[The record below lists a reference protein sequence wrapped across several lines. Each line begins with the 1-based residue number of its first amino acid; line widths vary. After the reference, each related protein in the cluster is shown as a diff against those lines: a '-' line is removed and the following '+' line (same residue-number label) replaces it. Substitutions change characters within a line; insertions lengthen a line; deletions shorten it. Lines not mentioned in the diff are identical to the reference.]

1 MNDQINITLPVG
13 EFERLDEA
21 VQAAAPDATEWRI
34 ARRSLDARQRRRLQW
49 VLSVEV
55 RGATDEAF
63 APLGRAPIF
72 PSAHPVGAPVVIVG
86 AGPAGLF
93 AATALAE
100 AGIPVEILDRG
111 AGFPARHQDVRDLR
125 LDGRFNP
132 ESNYRF
138 GLGGAGTYSDGKLFT
153 RKRGPV
159 AREVLA
165 RLAWLGGDED
175 VAVDARPHIGTN
187 RLVPLL
193 EELQRGLE
201 EAGVVFRFD
210 TRATG
215 LRVREG
221 RVRGIRTDTGD
232 LDAAA
237 VILAP
242 GNASRDTFEWLDAAG
257 VAMAPRDFAVGVR
270 VEHPRELIDNF
281 QHGDLA
287 GHPELEAAE
296 YRLAFQIGGRGVYTF
311 CMCPGG
317 HVLPVPTEPDALA
330 VNGMSHAAR
339 SSAWSNA
346 ALVATVGPADW
357 DGEDVLAGVRFQ
369 QRLERAAAAAGGGGC
384 VAPAQGLTEFLR
396 GTSSGRLPNSSYR
409 PGLASGELGALLP
422 AKLRAALREG
432 LHRADRIMR
441 GYVTREACLIGLETT
456 TASPVRILRDDDL
469 MSASHPGLH
478 PCGEGAGYAGGITS
492 SAADGLAV
500 GRAVARALGV

>member
-1 MNDQINITLPVG
+1 MTNRIDIKLPVG
-13 EFERLDEA
+13 ELESLDNVVRE
-21 VQAAAPDATEWRI
+21 AAPDAIEWRV

-49 VLSVEV
+49 VLSIEV
-55 RGATDEAF
+55 RRSGDGDF
-63 APLGRAPIF
+63 APLGRPPSFAP
-72 PSAHPVGAPVVIVG
+72 PRPGAPPVIIVG

-111 AGFPARHQDVRDLR
+111 AGFPARHEHVRDLR
-125 LDGRFNP
+125 VSGQFNP

-138 GLGGAGTYSDGKLFT
+138 GLGGAGTYSDGKIFT
-153 RKRGPV
+153 RKRNPA

-165 RLAWLGGDED
+165 RLAWLGHDD
-175 VAVDARPHIGTN
+175 DFAVDARPHIGTN

-201 EAGVVFRFD
+201 EAGVVFHFD
-210 TRATG
+210 SRVDG
-215 LRVREG
+215 LRIQEG
-221 RVRGIRTDTGD
+221 KVQGVRTDAGD

-242 GNASRDTFEWLDAAG
+242 GNGSRDTFEWLDSTG

-270 VEHPRELIDNF
+270 VEHPRELIDLI

-287 GHPELEAAE
+287 GHPDLEAAE
-296 YRLAFQIGGRGVYTF
+296 YRLAFQLGGRGVYTF

-317 HVLPVPTEPDALA
+317 HVLPVPAEPDALS

-369 QRLERAAAAAGGGGC
+369 RRLEQAADAAGGGGYI
-384 VAPAQGLTEFLR
+384 APGQRLTDFLR
-396 GTSSGRLPNSSYR
+396 GTPSRSLPNSSYR
-409 PGLASGELGALLP
+409 PGLAAGDLGALLP
-422 AKLRAALREG
+422 GNIRATLREG
-432 LHRADRIMR
+432 LHRADLTME
-441 GYVTREACLIGLETT
+441 GYITREACLIGLETT
-456 TASPVRILRDDDL
+456 TASPVRILRTNDL
-469 MSASHPGLH
+469 MSVSHPGLH

-492 SAADGLAV
+492 SAADGLKV
-500 GRAVARALGV
+500 GRAVARSLGA